1 MLDEPHQPARRNRS
15 KDEQGEAERAEP
27 DHHARLCA
35 LRDAKHDRSKQREQ
49 QHGVKMRDRQEA
61 FLPVASE
68 CASTAAITFNSPATT
83 TNFVP

>member
-1 MLDEPHQPARRNRS
+1 MLDEPHQPARRNGP
-15 KDEQGEAERAEP
+15 KDEQGEAEGAKP

-35 LRDAKHDRSKQREQ
+35 LRDAKHDGSKQGEQ
-49 QHGVKMRDRQEA
+49 QHSVKMRDRQEA

-68 CASTAAITFNSPATT
+68 CASTAAMMFNSPATT